1 MWGLNSSGYHLTN
14 IAINTANVL
23 LVFLVFYLLFQKIN
37 YAFIGSLFFSI
48 HPCHVEA
55 VSWISGRTDLLAALF
70 LLTAAF
76 FFILFLYK
84 KKATIYL
91 LTTFFFLLALL
102 SKENSILFPLITL
115 GLVFIIPYRT
125 SLPFID
131 KEAAVKEV
139 NLSKKWNFPHHKH
152 TLLLTLPFWV
162 LDFGYILIHNHFSGV
177 QDVVQNF
184 SFKDI
189 SVITRTIG
197 AYTKII
203 LTPFFPTPYFSMHHF
218 DQNHLHYFLFFIFA
232 MAILVF
238 MWIYRDKYKFS
249 LYTLLFLIFL
259 LPVLDPEIVPSYPK
273 IVIRFAYIPSVF
285 AGIFF
290 LDTVNFFKNRQLKN
304 ILIALLIFIG
314 IIWSIETYLF
324 QEYFKDQHHHYNDST
339 GLTSFYP
346 EDCSLLLPLALMN
359 AQQGN
364 YNKAL
369 ALVNQALEVNDQDPW
384 LDVSEMGRLLKA
396 NLLII
401 NGDRASG
408 KTLAEKIIKETH
420 KDEMKYFGY
429 MILAKYHEKKGDL
442 PEALEMLEKA
452 ESIGST
458 ADLYFRKSL
467 IYGKMGNYP
476 LALRYIELAIN
487 LNPVQKKYKEFK
499 KFLQSRS
506 PGPAPK

>member
-70 LLTAAF
+70 LLTAAL

-102 SKENSILFPLITL
+102 SKENSVLFPLFAL
-115 GLVFIIPYRT
+115 GLAFTVPNPTAVPEKVNT
-125 SLPFID
+125 SNGNNSNPSFRW
-131 KEAAVKEV
+131 
-139 NLSKKWNFPHHKH
+139 NLSHCKRA
-152 TLLLTLPFWV
+152 LILTLPLWL

-177 QDVVQNF
+177 QHVVKDF
-184 SFKDI
+184 SFNDI
-189 SVITRTIG
+189 YVIAKTIG

-203 LTPFFPTPYFSMHHF
+203 LTPFFPAPHFSMHHF
-218 DQNHLHYFLFFIFA
+218 DQNNLEYFLYFVLA
-232 MAILVF
+232 VGVVVL
-238 MWIYRDKYKFS
+238 MWIYKDKYKFS
-249 LYTLLFLIFL
+249 FYTLLFFIFL
-259 LPVLDPEIVPSYPK
+259 LPVLDPEIVPSSPQ
-273 IVIRFAYIPSVF
+273 IAIRFAYIPSLF
-285 AGIFF
+285 AGFFF
-290 LDTVNFFKNRQLKN
+290 LDTVKIFRNNQMRNSF
-304 ILIALLIFIG
+304 IVLLVLTG
-314 IIWSIETYLF
+314 IIWSIQTCLHQRF
-324 QEYFKDQHHHYNDST
+324 FKDQQHYYDDST

-346 EDCSLLLPLALMN
+346 EDSSLLLPLALMN

-401 NGDRASG
+401 NGDRPSG

-487 LNPVQKKYKEFK
+487 LNPVQKKYKEFN